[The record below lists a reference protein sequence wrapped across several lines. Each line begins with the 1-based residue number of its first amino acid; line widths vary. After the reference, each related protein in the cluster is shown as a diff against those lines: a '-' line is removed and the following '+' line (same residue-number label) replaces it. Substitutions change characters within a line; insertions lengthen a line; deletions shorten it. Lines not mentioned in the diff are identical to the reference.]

1 MTQLDGLVALVT
13 GGARGLGWAAANAL
27 ARAGAEV
34 ILSSRSAAVVDEA
47 VQRLRETGA
56 AAHGVVLD
64 VTVPE
69 SIEAAVADAVRLG
82 GGRLDVLVNNAGGGS
97 GQSPAWLP
105 DRAVSDIEESLR
117 VNLLGPILVCREA
130 APIMMAQR
138 SGSIISIASVAG
150 HVGRDRRIYDANGM
164 LGQPIDY
171 AAAKAGI
178 SGMTRD
184 LAAMLGP
191 YGVRA
196 NAISPGGFAA
206 EGHPTGFVSDYARLT
221 ALGRMGHD
229 GGGSGSD
236 LDGAIVFLAGS
247 ASAYVTGQDIVV
259 DGGFTLTR

>member
-1 MTQLDGLVALVT
+1 MKQLDGLVALVT

-34 ILSSRSAAVVDEA
+34 VLTSRRGDVAAAAAE
-47 VQRLRETGA
+47 RLRETGA
-56 AAHGVVLD
+56 MAHGVALD
-64 VTVPE
+64 VTVAE
-69 SIEAAVADAVRLG
+69 SIAGAVTEAVRLG
-82 GGRLDVLVNNAGGGS
+82 SGRLDVLVNNAGGGS
-97 GQSPAWLP
+97 GMSPAWLP

-117 VNLLGPILVCREA
+117 VNLLGPILVCREV
-130 APIMMAQR
+130 APIMMQQR
-138 SGSIISIASVAG
+138 SGSIISIASIAG
-150 HVGRDRRIYDANGM
+150 HVGRDRRIYDDNGM

-196 NAISPGGFAA
+196 NAISPGGFADEEHP
-206 EGHPTGFVSDYARLT
+206 EGFASDYARLT

-229 GGGSGSD
+229 RGGSGSD
-236 LDGAIVFLAGS
+236 LDGAIVFLSGS
-247 ASAYVTGQDIVV
+247 ASTYLTGQDIVV